1 VNKTGKSF
9 IGLENNA
16 YFRRGQVGGRMNF
29 LTTEMIEKFDSIT
42 EEKFHGTGLKF

>member
-16 YFRRGQVGGRMNF
+16 YFRRGQVGDRMNF